1 MRFSSRPLP
10 TGGPPPR
17 PRSAILSNGDDSKRA
32 GRSPPRPPT
41 QTKKR
46 LTLYRPRSIIRLILF
61 GFAVVQAPL
70 IAAVVTAII
79 QVDRLAQVS
88 RAALI
93 EAEIA
98 TQQSRSLVEQL
109 TEMQRALGQFY
120 AFGGDT
126 SFHESYRDR
135 RAIFRNA
142 VDNLTQLSLTPLGR
156 EQLTALGEEE
166 QAFYERLHTPSG
178 DPSEALPE
186 HNKPEV
192 WAELA
197 NRARVVLSESSK
209 LIEEQGNYT
218 TTTAAEVQRTLLLQ
232 AAAVIPATLVLG
244 GVFVVLITRPMREVG
259 RAIRRLGGREFS
271 EPIEVH
277 GPRDVEELGRELD
290 WLRLRIQELEH
301 QKLTFLRHISHELKT
316 PLTTIREGAELL
328 AESLNDKSPEEAQVS
343 SLICSNSVYLQKL
356 IEDLLQFGKTL
367 EIVTDL
373 KVTEAVGLRE
383 LVRSVVDTHALAAST
398 KRIAV
403 EQDLASVAV
412 RGDANK
418 LRIVLENLLANAI
431 KFTPPGGRVFLSL
444 TEQDG
449 YAVVDVRDTGP
460 GVAEAEKDKIF
471 EPFQQGQAEYQS
483 SVKGTGLG
491 LAIVR
496 EYVEAHD
503 GYVEVV
509 ASTDGAHFRAAV
521 PVAGPERVV
530 SA

>member
-1 MRFSSRPLP
+1 MRFPGRPLP

-17 PRSAILSNGDDSKRA
+17 FPSDFLSRGGSFRATRAKCRGLRIKR
-32 GRSPPRPPT
+32 P
-41 QTKKR
+41 
-46 LTLYRPRSIIRLILF
+46 TLYRPRSIIRLILF

-120 AFGGDT
+120 AFGGDE
-126 SFHESYRDR
+126 SFHTSYLER
-135 RAIFRNA
+135 RAYFRNA
-142 VDNLTQLSLTPLGR
+142 VDNLAQLNLTPLGR
-156 EQLTALGEEE
+156 AQLMALGEEE

-178 DPSEALPE
+178 EPSETLADE
-186 HNKPEV
+186 NKPEV

-197 NRARVVLSESSK
+197 NRARIVLSESSK
-209 LIEEQGNYT
+209 LIEQQGNYT

-328 AESLNDKSPEEAQVS
+328 AESLNDKSPEEAEIS

-373 KVTEAVGLRE
+373 KVTEAVSMRDLA
-383 LVRSVVDTHALAAST
+383 RSVTATHKLAAT
-398 KRIAV
+398 AKRITV
-403 EQDLASVAV
+403 EQELAPVHV
-412 RGDANK
+412 RGDENK
-418 LRIVLENLLANAI
+418 LRIVLDNLLANAI
-431 KFTPPGGRVFLSL
+431 KFTPPDGRVSL
-444 TEQDG
+444 TLTERDG
-449 YAVVDVRDTGP
+449 YAVVDVKDTGP
-460 GVAEAEKDKIF
+460 GVDDAEKDKIF
-471 EPFQQGQAEYQS
+471 EPFQQGRAEYQS

-491 LAIVR
+491 LAIAK

-503 GYVEVV
+503 GYIEVV
-509 ASTDGAHFRAAV
+509 ASTEGAHFRAAV
-521 PVAGPERVV
+521 PIAGPER
-530 SA
+530 AAAR